1 MGALLLV
8 LGTEKKTAKEE
19 FREQQL
25 KEEAEI
31 RERLQRIR
39 DTLALELEALGS
51 AAIANRAF
59 AHDHLPELVRDTSS
73 TACFTQDL
81 LKTHSFFWP
90 TQQQN
95 GHPLERASY
104 AFPSQTCGHFHV
116 AL

>member
-1 MGALLLV
+1 MNTYHGCTPLV

-31 RERLQRIR
+31 RERLQQIR

-59 AHDHLPELVRDTSS
+59 AHDHLPELVRGPTS
-73 TACFTQDL
+73 TAGFA
-81 LKTHSFFWP
+81 P
-90 TQQQN
+90 
-95 GHPLERASY
+95 
-104 AFPSQTCGHFHV
+104 
-116 AL
+116 